1 MSQSPVVVARRNEL
15 RKCLDVK
22 TQNKTQSK
30 QNIKN
35 RRNKRLFL
43 FSVFPWKD
51 FIISKPITINNS
63 SKRESLIELIETIS
77 WESCSVMINFL
88 VHVFFLLFHS
98 HIQVISVG

>member
-1 MSQSPVVVARRNEL
+1 MNKG
-15 RKCLDVK
+15 KCFDVK

-77 WESCSVMINFL
+77 WEYCCYDKLSCTCILF
-88 VHVFFLLFHS
+88 FHS
-98 HIQVISVG
+98 RVQVISVG